1 MRCRFVEMSVK
12 SGCSS
17 IYSKIFSFG
26 RGEWIFSCLIMMIDG
41 ENDERHGLLDIVV
54 LIYLSHHVPTRLVQV
69 QSI

>member
-26 RGEWIFSCLIMMIDG
+26 RGEWIFSCLIMMIEG
-41 ENDERHGLLDIVV
+41 
-54 LIYLSHHVPTRLVQV
+54 
-69 QSI
+69 